1 MKQTVGFT
9 LSVIATVTLLAILY
23 SGAGMVP
30 AAEAQPKV
38 LDGKAIFLAQKCNM
52 CHMVSTAGIEATTK
66 SEKMKGPDIAANTS
80 KLDATALTKFLR
92 KQGDL
97 NGKKHTKAFTGSDEE
112 LGALIAWMQK
122 QKK

>member
-9 LSVIATVTLLAILY
+9 LSAIATVTLLAILY
-23 SGAGMVP
+23 SGAGIP
-30 AAEAQPKV
+30 AAEAQAKT

-52 CHMVSTAGIEATTK
+52 CHMVSSAGIEATTK
-66 SEKMKGPDIAANTS
+66 SEKMKGPDITDNAA
-80 KLDATALTKFLR
+80 KEDAAVLIKFLR

>member
-9 LSVIATVTLLAILY
+9 LSVLATVTLLAILY
-23 SGAGMVP
+23 SGAGIP
-30 AAEAQPKV
+30 AAEAQAKT

-52 CHMVSTAGIEATTK
+52 CHSVPAAAIEATTK
-66 SEKMKGPDIAANTS
+66 SEKMKGPDINDVKTDAAVLG
-80 KLDATALTKFLR
+80 KYLR
-92 KQGDL
+92 KQADM